1 MEMNIFEI
9 DSRANLAYP
18 SVKGNLASHQLWQ
31 MALTDRSG
39 FDLDSVAKAVNSE
52 LKALAEESFVASVPS
67 PAKAVLEIKLAVVKH
82 IIAAKLAEQKESAE
96 RAQRAAERTKL
107 VGILGDKQD
116 QALRD
121 LKPEELQARIA
132 ELS

>member
-1 MEMNIFEI
+1 MNIFEI
-9 DSRANLAYP
+9 DSRANLTYP

-52 LKALAEESFVASVPS
+52 LKALAEESFVASAPS

-82 IIAAKLAEQKESAE
+82 IIATKLAEQKENAE
-96 RAQRAAERTKL
+96 RAGREAERRKL
-107 VGILGDKQD
+107 VSILGDKQD

-121 LKPEELQARIA
+121 MKPEELQARIA